1 MGKDGDEWHE
11 TPAFGITVSRNSS
24 QVYKLPLEAG
34 ETEVLS
40 ELLKKYI
47 LNYFVTNDSYT
58 TQPPKEEARKSEK
71 AAELEDLD
79 VPF

>member
-1 MGKDGDEWHE
+1 MDGDKWYE
-11 TPAFGITVSRNSS
+11 TPAFGISVTRNSS
-24 QVYKLPLEAG
+24 QTYKLPLEAG

-47 LNYFVTNDSYT
+47 LESFIVNDSYSK
-58 TQPPKEEARKSEK
+58 QPPAKKEPEEPDD
-71 AAELEDLD
+71 DLD